1 MTIMYWA
8 YIVYKAEQEAFVYL
22 IYSFQQ
28 FFKIGITNLYFIDKE
43 NVSSG
48 SLSHLPNA
56 HS

>member
-43 NVSSG
+43 NVNSG